1 MEAKGLFYSLKWARH
16 LNLKVDKVE
25 TDSLILVDAL
35 RKSTSNRSSF
45 QDLIFDV
52 QTQLSYLPTVCVH
65 HVYRDGNQAAHGLAK
80 HALVLD
86 NVCTWL
92 EDFPSA
98 IHSVVVKDSLVL

>member
-1 MEAKGLFYSLKWARH
+1 MEAKGLFYSLKWARQ
-16 LNLKVDKVE
+16 LNFKVDMVE
-25 TDSLILVDAL
+25 TDSLILANAL

-52 QTQLSYLPTVCVH
+52 QTELSYLPTVCVN

-80 HALVLD
+80 QALVLD

-98 IHSVVVKDSLVL
+98 ILSIVVKDSLIL